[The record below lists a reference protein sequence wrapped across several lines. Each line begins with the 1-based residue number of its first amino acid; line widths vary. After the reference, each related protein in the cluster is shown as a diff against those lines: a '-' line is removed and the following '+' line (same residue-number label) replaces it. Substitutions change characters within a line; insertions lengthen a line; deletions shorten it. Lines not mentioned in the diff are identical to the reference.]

1 MLKIDTLC
9 CITSVRYVIIFIFLY
24 SYRYDYGH
32 FIALKPYFPGIQT
45 TPILTRKKHI
55 IQLNLK
61 IFCNLN
67 ILYQEYI
74 Y

>member
-32 FIALKPYFPGIQT
+32 FIALKPYFSGIQT
-45 TPILTRKKHI
+45 TPNFTRKKHI